1 LADEQWVITSPAPK
15 TLTFSTAGRLQTNN
29 DFVRFNQ
36 IQDVTIG
43 GVRQVRN
50 LGEALNQYDYN
61 IIVPTSS
68 LELSSVTASSTDI
81 LVPTSSLELSSVTAS
96 STDILDFIGSSY
108 ANGAVNEFVWTDHDG
123 TARTVRIVSENI
135 SITTLSNDHKLFSIT
150 LETVNS

>member
-1 LADEQWVITSPAPK
+1 MADEQWVITSPAPK

-61 IIVPTSS
+61 IIVPISS
-68 LELSSVTASSTDI
+68 TASSTDI

>member
-1 LADEQWVITSPAPK
+1 MADEQWVITSPTPK

-61 IIVPTSS
+61 II
-68 LELSSVTASSTDI
+68 
-81 LVPTSSLELSSVTAS
+81 VPTSSLELSSVTAS